1 MGTPCLSGPRRWPT
15 PQPRGVI
22 VYTNEPKLQA
32 LLGRDR
38 VAPSTW
44 REPHS
49 ATQGP
54 SAIFNTPLPTVPAV
68 NIGAVKHEPVTT
80 AYGRTT
86 LERLDTVRATPY
98 TNAPTSY
105 RFSTQARDMEELPA
119 PDRNSSG
126 KQPTMLAEGI
136 DEPDNKQQIII
147 SQIIRGYPEKNMYSG
162 ADDSMSLQ
170 YRLNAFHMNCTNMG
184 LDMRYVM
191 RVFPSM
197 LTGEASHHFTS
208 VSKPG
213 LSWQD
218 AVDLL
223 AAKYETESQQRLR
236 EDEWRLITL
245 ASVCNDEQGVYLPV
259 SRNLIRLCSILSL
272 KQRSLSVFFQGE
284 YYLRPRFYDACR
296 THPNVLD
303 RVKILGGMHSTVE
316 ELAAAVSETQSGLP
330 GDAPLKKRIGTA
342 KEGLTADAHMVERIY
357 HGNKPRFRSNGARP
371 CGRQPLKPPW
381 RSRSFSSVERRLG
394 DRSEFRSRQ
403 RRAPRLCCA
412 YRRVS

>member
-1 MGTPCLSGPRRWPT
+1 MASDNGSAPPETSDRPLAYFEAKVQAFIDDVERYHQCDDDVWLSLRDIMSGWQDTDFKSSPVTSRLRHSMLKHGVFVR
-15 PQPRGVI
+15 QPRVGGTIASTILEAINGDTMPEWTQEMADAAAKGGI

-38 VAPSTW
+38 AAPSTW

-54 SAIFNTPLPTVPAV
+54 SAIFNTPIPTVPAV

-272 KQRSLSVFFQGE
+272 KQRSLSVFFKGSTT
-284 YYLRPRFYDACR
+284 YGTVSM
-296 THPNVLD
+296 THAAL
-303 RVKILGGMHSTVE
+303 IQTSSTE
-316 ELAAAVSETQSGLP
+316 SG
-330 GDAPLKKRIGTA
+330 
-342 KEGLTADAHMVERIY
+342 Y
-357 HGNKPRFRSNGARP
+357 
-371 CGRQPLKPPW
+371 
-381 RSRSFSSVERRLG
+381 
-394 DRSEFRSRQ
+394 
-403 RRAPRLCCA
+403 
-412 YRRVS
+412 